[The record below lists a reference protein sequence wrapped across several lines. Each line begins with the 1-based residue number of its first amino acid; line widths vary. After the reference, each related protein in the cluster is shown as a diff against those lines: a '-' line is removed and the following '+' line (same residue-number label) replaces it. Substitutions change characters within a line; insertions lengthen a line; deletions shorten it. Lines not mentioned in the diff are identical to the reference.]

1 MVTDG
6 HRQPYDLNSSIDN
19 TDYITSE
26 LTARSVSAAT
36 AKCRMSTKFVFLVIL
51 QLTDNTSTIVM
62 HAVYCE

>member
-19 TDYITSE
+19 TDYTTSE
-26 LTARSVSAAT
+26 LTARCVSAAA
-36 AKCRMSTKFVFLVIL
+36 AKCRMSIKLAFLVIL
-51 QLTDNTSTIVM
+51 ELTDNTFTIVM